1 MVAFLLSTIL
11 SFSDITLNN
20 LVNAH
25 ITLKYLNLNPVCILF
40 QYTSPGI
47 IYHLFSGIPSS
58 RLEMISSSLSCFL
71 SWTFFYLL
79 YICHIFQALH
89 QMWRRSWVS
98 NEHFL
103 KFLVDFILF
112 LHARVSSPKK
122 LVMIYL
128 FSDISLLLLF
138 IFIISLFLPVDLFFV
153 NLLMTVRAFLP
164 ILLLAVTFFN
174 YASIIFEVRT
184 GLVLFYF
191 RTIFTLVTIFTTVVA
206 L

>member
-1 MVAFLLSTIL
+1 MR
-11 SFSDITLNN
+11 
-20 LVNAH
+20 
-25 ITLKYLNLNPVCILF
+25 VC
-40 QYTSPGI
+40 
-47 IYHLFSGIPSS
+47 H
-58 RLEMISSSLSCFL
+58 
-71 SWTFFYLL
+71 
-79 YICHIFQALH
+79 H
-89 QMWRRSWVS
+89 Q
-98 NEHFL
+98 
-103 KFLVDFILF
+103 
-112 LHARVSSPKK
+112 KK